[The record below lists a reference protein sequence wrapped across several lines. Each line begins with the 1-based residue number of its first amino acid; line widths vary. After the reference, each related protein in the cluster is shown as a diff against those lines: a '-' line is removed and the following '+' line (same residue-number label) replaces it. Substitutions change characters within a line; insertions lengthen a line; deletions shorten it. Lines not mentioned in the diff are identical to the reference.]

1 MGGLGNDLKKKKK
14 TRRRGN
20 EIHAEG
26 GGGLKGGYLLRFDED
41 EIGSGSIAWG
51 NCIPEREL

>member
-1 MGGLGNDLKKKKK
+1 MKFMLK
-14 TRRRGN
+14 
-20 EIHAEG
+20 EE